1 MSTVE
6 AVVSALRKSR
16 DDIETIRHCHTIL
29 EILNK
34 NTGMTNGVHCRVK
47 TNSLPQFCPSH

>member
-16 DDIETIRHCHTIL
+16 NDIETIRHCHTIL